1 VIDYVNYV
9 MDKLINELDKIIRW
23 PKKSSDKEAVIK
35 YLATKFE
42 SDKQYTEKK
51 INGIINKYHLFND
64 TPLLRRE
71 LVSRNFFARTDDGS
85 KYWKINNPP
94 L

>member
-1 VIDYVNYV
+1 MIDYVNYV

-35 YLATKFE
+35 NLATKFE

-51 INGIINKYHLFND
+51 
-64 TPLLRRE
+64 
-71 LVSRNFFARTDDGS
+71 SMGS
-85 KYWKINNPP
+85 
-94 L
+94 